1 MKKNLVIFCHQNFI
15 TKNDWSIL
23 EIERY
28 KKIADVII
36 FEFGKII
43 NPNFEKVFKG
53 LQKTLFF
60 HVLGVFP

>member
-15 TKNDWSIL
+15 TKNDWKIL

-43 NPNFEKVFKG
+43 NQTLKRFLKIEKKM
-53 LQKTLFF
+53 K
-60 HVLGVFP
+60 